1 MQMLEADL
9 NEFDRILSFNLAQ
22 VEDNQVKH
30 LFHLHRVFLVF
41 VFFEGYLVDDRS
53 KPKLDERF
61 YPLENVG
68 GWFFVQTWF
77 LLGFNRE
84 AIV

>member
-1 MQMLEADL
+1 MQVLEADL

-41 VFFEGYLVDDRS
+41 VLFEGYLVDDRS
-53 KPKLDERF
+53 KP
-61 YPLENVG
+61 
-68 GWFFVQTWF
+68 
-77 LLGFNRE
+77 
-84 AIV
+84 